1 MKLTRVALPF
11 LTALF
16 LLVVPSFVDAQTT
29 PAAVSGTLTYRDRMA
44 LPANAVVTVQIAE
57 VPTAGR
63 SGLVIAEQRFTT
75 NGAQPPFRYN
85 IPYDSA
91 RIDAAK
97 QYTVQ
102 ANIKLDGQVRYATNN
117 VYRVISQ
124 GAGVVDINLV
134 LAPSPNRLP
143 NTNGSALPLVV
154 AGVALLVAGASFALR
169 RIFMTSAS
177 GNPSV

>member
-1 MKLTRVALPF
+1 MRRTRVALLF
-11 LTALF
+11 LTALL
-16 LLVVPSFVDAQTT
+16 LLVVPSFVGAQTT

-102 ANIKLDGQVRYATNN
+102 ANIKLGGQVRYSTNT
-117 VYRVISQ
+117 VYRVISR
-124 GAGVVDINLV
+124 GAGVVDINLT

-143 NTNGSALPLVV
+143 NTNGSAMLLIV
-154 AGVALLVAGASFALR
+154 AAVALLAAGASFTLR
-169 RIFMTSAS
+169 RIFTAS

>member
-1 MKLTRVALPF
+1 MKLRHVALPF
-11 LTALF
+11 LTV
-16 LLVVPSFVDAQTT
+16 LLLLAVPSFVDAQTT
-29 PAAVSGTLTYRDRMA
+29 PAAVSGTLTYRDRVA

-102 ANIKLDGQVRYATNN
+102 ANIKLGGQIRYATNT

-124 GAGVVDINLV
+124 GAGVIDINLV

-143 NTNGSALPLVV
+143 NTSERNVPLVV
-154 AGVALLVAGASFALR
+154 AGIALLAAGASFALR
-169 RIFMTSAS
+169 RAYAARTHTAA
-177 GNPSV
+177 